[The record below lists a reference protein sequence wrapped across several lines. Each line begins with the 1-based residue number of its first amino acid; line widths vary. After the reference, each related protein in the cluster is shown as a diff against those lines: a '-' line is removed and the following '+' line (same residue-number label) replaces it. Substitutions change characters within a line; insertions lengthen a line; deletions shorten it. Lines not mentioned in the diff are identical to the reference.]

1 MKMKTKPLPP
11 PKKPKK
17 RERSGEKE
25 KEVLE
30 MEGLV
35 ATTEEEKD
43 YYFEDPANIGSL

>member
-25 KEVLE
+25 VLE

-43 YYFEDPANIGSL
+43 YYFEYPANIGSL